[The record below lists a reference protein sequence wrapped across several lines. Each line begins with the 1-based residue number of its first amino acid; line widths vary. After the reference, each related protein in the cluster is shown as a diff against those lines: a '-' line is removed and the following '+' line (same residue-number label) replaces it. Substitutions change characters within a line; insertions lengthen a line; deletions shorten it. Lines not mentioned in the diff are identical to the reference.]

1 MSSDDKIVID
11 LEESSNAQFFKTT
24 ALIHKREFDTVTS
37 WIDQSLEKLEK
48 LKKRALSEKEI
59 LDNVRLHETITI
71 LGSRGSG
78 KTTFLISLLKTYKD
92 NTASGV
98 EVFNI
103 IDPTLFEEKGHIFLD
118 IISRIKSLVD
128 DKLDQ
133 SETNPLSSDYLRRK
147 DWNENL
153 KKLAHGLPLL
163 DGVGGQM
170 TEPAWQD
177 AEFIMN
183 NGIQAVTS
191 ARNLELNFHRLINE
205 ALAILGKK
213 AFLIAFDDIDID
225 FIKGWRVMETIRKY
239 FTSPQIITLM
249 SGDLKLY
256 SKSIR
261 KHQWKNF
268 GKALLMNEAETLGKM
283 DDFRELVTKME
294 SQYMQKV
301 MKPER
306 RIHLN
311 TISERINIEESREDR
326 FKICVKS
333 NNENK
338 EIEIRDFYND
348 RLKKFGIN
356 KIYVAATYSSFLLG
370 LPLRTQIQFL
380 SSIDKLSK
388 NSKEDKDNSKKD
400 EYYPANILDPFYSD
414 LLERQVDIS
423 LAVSTPKML
432 NVVILNFLLKEKIID
447 EGYQVQPTITDIS
460 ISSCLTA
467 LSLYYSQTVKK
478 NGYVIFDYLI
488 KVGYTRNLFTSLGY
502 QKSSDS
508 LSPSVEGLYK
518 FSHIHIDKV
527 LRDTVANMTAYMR
540 AFLDIKEE
548 NRKPWGGT
556 IPLPNRALNPLEKN
570 RIDSIFSNKTLVKRN
585 LASIPLSICK
595 HPQTNETIPT
605 YSIYALLATAG
616 EFLKAGVLPHA
627 AFMEQSQVRTHIMPE
642 FKASYEIKKA
652 PINIPANETELDLS
666 IAKSNNQEHF
676 DPETKKKIEEE
687 EELNKLIQEEEL
699 KNLMEYI
706 KDWVKNYKLMTKEIP
721 PYVLGKASTRAFY
734 ALNNIESNN
743 ESFGK
748 MVNDRII
755 AFLNAIL
762 IEDVKEYVDDSS
774 GLNVNS
780 QNSDNTI
787 FHANLIFGKKDK
799 IFQQLK
805 FSRWMLSCPLFL
817 CYLEPDNVVKLHEF
831 TDEPFADPIKIK
843 TISIYDLLGKV
854 SLDGINIQ
862 TPK

>member
-333 NNENK
+333 KNENI

-540 AFLDIKEE
+540 AFLDIKEK
-548 NRKPWGGT
+548 NRNPWGGT
-556 IPLPNRALNPLEKN
+556 IPLPTLV
-570 RIDSIFSNKTLVKRN
+570 SINSVVSDKTLVERN
-585 LASIPLSICK
+585 LALIPLSICRDPK
-595 HPQTNETIPT
+595 SNETIPT
-605 YSIYALLATAG
+605 YSFYALLATAG
-616 EFLKAGVLPHA
+616 EFLKAGVIPYA
-627 AFMEQSQVRTHIMPE
+627 AFMEQSQTRTTIMPE
-642 FKASYEIKKA
+642 FEASNTDFYDNKKE
-652 PINIPANETELDLS
+652 PQGTP
-666 IAKSNNQEHF
+666 AKSNENRNDNEDF
-676 DPETKKKIEEE
+676 YTKISEEKGKIELKRLMTNIEAWVEDYKKIA
-687 EELNKLIQEEEL
+687 
-699 KNLMEYI
+699 
-706 KDWVKNYKLMTKEIP
+706 KEIP
-721 PYVLGKASTRAFY
+721 PYVLGKASTRTFY
-734 ALNNIESNN
+734 AFNNIERNS
-743 ESFGK
+743 EQKGLGK
-748 MVNDRII
+748 MVNDRVV

-762 IEDVKEYVDDSS
+762 IEDVKEYMAESP
-774 GLNVNS
+774 GLNVNNT
-780 QNSDNTI
+780 NSDNSI
-787 FHANLIFGKKDK
+787 FYKNLEYVQQNENV
-799 IFQQLK
+799 FQELK

-817 CYLEPDNVVKLHEF
+817 PYLIPENVNKLYKF
-831 TDEPFADPIKIK
+831 TKAEYAKES
-843 TISIYDLLGKV
+843 ISIYHLLNNV
-854 SLDGINIQ
+854 SIDYIDDDN
-862 TPK
+862 T